1 MSITHHRRRTLPC
14 HIERDVLHSARA
26 YSRHI
31 GRPTTDV
38 VAEAVAQYLDRQA
51 EAQTQPYA
59 DAVAG

>member
-1 MSITHHRRRTLPC
+1 MTITNHRRRTLPC
-14 HIERDVLHSARA
+14 HIERDVLHSARVYA
-26 YSRHI
+26 QRT